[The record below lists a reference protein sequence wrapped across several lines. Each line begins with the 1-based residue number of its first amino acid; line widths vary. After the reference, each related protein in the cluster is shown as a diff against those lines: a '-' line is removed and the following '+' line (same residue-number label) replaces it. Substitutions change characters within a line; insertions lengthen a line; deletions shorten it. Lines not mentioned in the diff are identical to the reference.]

1 MKKFLA
7 IVLSVALFVTS
18 FYVANQKLK
27 ADDGMSWHNLTAA
40 ASREGNPLKG
50 FMPYNE
56 SDGNIAHSL
65 EWYYIAVKDVQTGMN
80 SFDWTKLEN
89 ILKKADSRGH
99 QVIFRFYYDY
109 PGEGNGVPQFLIDG
123 GLNMR
128 YYNEPNDLGGSGQ
141 CPDYSNQTFR
151 TSMVNLIT
159 AMGEQY
165 DGDPR
170 IAYITAGLLGFWG
183 EWHNWPYDEDT
194 SDGKPDWSIP
204 TAVYKEVTDAFTNS
218 FKLTKILVREPKP
231 GINFANYNV
240 GYHDDSYCYATL
252 TMANGGQ
259 DWSFMQKMKNAG
271 LMDAW
276 KRNCIGGEIYP
287 PIQRSLFS
295 NNPSGDCQSWS
306 KCLEESH
313 ATWMLFEGMNAYS
326 GEALNRVKAASK
338 ELGYDLRV
346 NRAKFSDT
354 VTSGTISVDV
364 EMKNIGVAPFYYGH
378 EVWPVEIGVKQ
389 NGNVVKTWTTDW
401 DLSAVPADASNK
413 TFGFEA
419 DHGLANGSYTLCM
432 KVKCPSDKNIL
443 GFANAEQNSDG
454 WLTLGNMTVN
464 KQQTTQ
470 QQTTTKQTT
479 QHPTT
484 TKQTTQPPTT
494 TRQATTVAAQ
504 EGVEINGYQISSI
517 VQGLRCV
524 YTTSDKISGRN
535 VVERGLIFGIG
546 DKVSDSDLYVG
557 SNNSYVKSYQ
567 ATDTGRIGKN
577 YSTNYSTVASSYA
590 MTMKFAA
597 FTANEFNNIWKIR
610 AYAKNNRGDIVYSNV
625 KQYTISRVAASLYD
639 NNLMTNST
647 AHNYLYD
654 TILKKVNPNYSK
666 IEFNRGNGLVQ

>member
-1 MKKFLA
+1 MFMKKRLLSIIMVLA
-7 IVLSVALFVTS
+7 MVVSGFALYATHN
-18 FYVANQKLK
+18 ANAADSEK
-27 ADDGMSWHNLTAA
+27 ANKLTADSGA
-40 ASREGNPLKG
+40 WHDLTPADSREGNPLKG

-56 SDGNIAHSL
+56 EDGNIAHSL

-80 SFDWTKLEN
+80 TFNWTKLEN
-89 ILKKADSRGH
+89 ILTKANNRGH
-99 QVIFRFYYDY
+99 QVIFRLYYDY

-123 GLNMR
+123 GLTMR
-128 YYNEPNDLGGSGQ
+128 YYNEPDDLGGSGY
-141 CPDYSNQTFR
+141 CPDYSNTTFR
-151 TSMVNLIT
+151 QSMTNLIT

-170 IAYITAGLLGFWG
+170 IAFITAGLLGFWG

-204 TAVYKEVTDAFTNS
+204 TAVYREVTDAFTDS

-252 TMANGGQ
+252 TQANGGQ

-271 LMDAW
+271 LMNAW
-276 KRNCIGGEIYP
+276 KTNCIGGEIYP
-287 PIQRSLFS
+287 PIQSSLFS

-313 ATWMLFEGMNAYS
+313 ATWMLFEGMKSYS

-354 VTSGTISVDV
+354 ITSDKINLTV

-401 DLSAVPADASNK
+401 DLCDVPADASNK
-413 TFGFEA
+413 TFSFES

-443 GFANAEQNSDG
+443 GFANAEQNNDG
-454 WLTLGNMTVN
+454 WLKLGDVTVN
-464 KQQTTQ
+464 KQQTTTQ
-470 QQTTTKQTT
+470 AQTTTHT
-479 QHPTT
+479 PTT
-484 TKQTTQPPTT
+484 
-494 TRQATTVAAQ
+494 V
-504 EGVEINGYQISSI
+504 GMLGMDINGFQISHTA
-517 VQGLRCV
+517 QGFRCV
-524 YTTSDKISGRN
+524 YTVADSIAGSN
-535 VVERGLIFGIG
+535 IVERGLVFGLG
-546 DKVSDSDLYVG
+546 EYVSDSDLKVG
-557 SNNSYVKSYQ
+557 SNNAFVKSYA
-567 ATDTGRIGKN
+567 ATSTGKIGKN
-577 YSTNYSTVASSYA
+577 YSTRVIADSSYA
-590 MTMKFAA
+590 MTMKFSA
-597 FTANEFNNIWKIR
+597 FTYKEFTTRWKVS
-610 AYAKNNRGDIVYSNV
+610 AYAKTSNGNVYYTDVLEYSIGNV
-625 KQYTISRVAASLYD
+625 ASILYD
-639 NNLMTNST
+639 NNMMSNKAS
-647 AHNYLYD
+647 HDYLYEN
-654 TILKKVNPNYSK
+654 ILKVVNPNYPAV
-666 IEFNRGNGLVQ
+666 EFDAGSGLVK